1 MQLLIGLGLIPD
13 PDAKDDELEGGMTKS
28 EREEKLKE
36 VGLFIPA
43 GSMDAMND
51 EMERLALDNYNKMM
65 VENMNRLSKEE
76 VTTLRKLGM
85 SNEQIAELGPDQN
98 PFTDQGLGRSKDP
111 TQLFDNQKAFY
122 EELQAAWKLDQEDDP
137 LNRAAEEE
145 EGATNVMQTPVEYKD
160 WSDKRKLDYD
170 RKRMQALKAFFD

>member
-1 MQLLIGLGLIPD
+1 MNLKGLRKNVLKNLVDRNKELEPNTEYWSMQLLIGLGLIPD

-85 SNEQIAELGPDQN
+85 SNE
-98 PFTDQGLGRSKDP
+98 
-111 TQLFDNQKAFY
+111 
-122 EELQAAWKLDQEDDP
+122 
-137 LNRAAEEE
+137 
-145 EGATNVMQTPVEYKD
+145 
-160 WSDKRKLDYD
+160 
-170 RKRMQALKAFFD
+170 